1 MVSISSG
8 YTNFSV
14 FKRRLFQLLI
24 FLNVV
29 QVQEGQDVLNRYL
42 LFVFLC
48 DMLVA
53 LQMHLVWASGFKSW
67 NKRINLH
74 SILSIFHLN
83 CRYQKWALLFH
94 IEFWFLLFLCLNCGF
109 SLFIVIESIPISFFP
124 GCLHLATQMYYNAGV

>member
-94 IEFWFLLFLCLNCGF
+94 IEFWFLLFLCFPLLKLWIFAIYCYRIWYLSVLF
-109 SLFIVIESIPISFFP
+109 SRLSTFSYTNV
-124 GCLHLATQMYYNAGV
+124 L